1 MPSLLTSVL
10 LAILGASSLA
20 SAHMEVSY
28 PPPLK
33 SKFNPFAK
41 AADKVD
47 NDMTSPLSASGANY
61 PCKGYHSLLGTPEG
75 ASVATFAPGGKYNLT
90 VTGNAYHLGGSC
102 QASLSY
108 DKGKTFTVIQSWVG
122 SCPTSSGGTWDF
134 TVPADAPTG
143 TDVLFAWT
151 WFNEVGNRYVS
162 TSSFSPPFPFSPF
175 QQTVL
180 LTAYFCFTGRCT

>member
-1 MPSLLTSVL
+1 MPSLLTIILAL
-10 LAILGASSLA
+10 LGLTHLA
-20 SAHMEVSY
+20 TAHMDMSY

-41 AADKVD
+41 AANDID

-61 PCKGYHSLLGTPEG
+61 PCKGYQSLLGTPAG

-90 VTGNAYHLGGSC
+90 IDGAAYHLGGSC

-122 SCPTSSGGTWDF
+122 SCPISTGGTWDF

-143 TDVLFAWT
+143 KDVLFAWT

-162 TSSFSPPFPFSPF
+162 PLPFP
-175 QQTVL
+175 
-180 LTAYFCFTGRCT
+180 LTLNVV